1 MNNLRNIEDIFKKY
15 IFSEFIMKILGIE
28 TSCDDTSVAI
38 YDDQLGIIFH
48 KTWNQTKIHS
58 KFGGVVPELAAR
70 CHLSQLNYLIK
81 EIFLELFNYNI
92 KNLKNNIIDAIA
104 YTAGPG
110 LVSSLLVGATVGCSL
125 AFSLGVPYIPVN
137 HIEGHLLSP
146 MISKKIPVFPFI
158 ALLISGGNT
167 QLIHAT
173 SLGQYKIL
181 GQTVDNAVGNV
192 FDSIAKLLGLGFPG
206 GEKLS
211 LLAQYG
217 VYQKYRFPRPMTKYK
232 NLNFSFSGLQTHT
245 EQVFYNS
252 TKTFQE
258 KANISRAFEEAILDT
273 LMIKCQYAMSKI
285 RLNALVVCGGVS
297 ANANLRKNFYTF
309 MKKNNGKIYFADKK
323 FSTDNAAMIA
333 YVGYLRYQLGLYSTD
348 LAIRVYPNWLIND
361 SNSLHIKAV

>member
-1 MNNLRNIEDIFKKY
+1 
-15 IFSEFIMKILGIE
+15 MKILGIE

-92 KNLKNNIIDAIA
+92 KKLKNNIIDAIA

-125 AFSLGVPYIPVN
+125 AFSLGIPYIPVN

-146 MISKKIPVFPFI
+146 MINKKFPVFPFI

-167 QLIHAT
+167 QLIHAV

-192 FDSIAKLLGLGFPG
+192 FDYIAKLLGLGFPG
-206 GEKLS
+206 GKQLS

-217 VYQKYRFPRPMTKYK
+217 IYKKYIFPRPMTKYY

-245 EQVFYNS
+245 EQVFYKS

-258 KANISRAFEEAILDT
+258 KANISRAFEEAIIDT
-273 LMIKCQYAMSKI
+273 LIIKSQYAIKKI
-285 RLNALVVCGGVS
+285 KLNSLVVCGGVS
-297 ANANLRKNFYTF
+297 ANTTLRKKFNSV
-309 MKKNNGKIYFADKK
+309 MKRNNGKIYFSEKK

-333 YVGYLRYQLGLYSTD
+333 YVGYLRYKLGLYSTD
-348 LAIRVYPNWLIND
+348 LSIQVYPNWLINE
-361 SNSLHIKAV
+361 SNLLNIKY